1 LKSSELLIDE
11 LSSDMNK
18 KLNESSQ
25 FNNLKKML
33 QTKNE
38 QIKKLRD
45 RLAKHENV
53 EDIKME

>member
-1 LKSSELLIDE
+1 
-11 LSSDMNK
+11 MNK

-45 RLAKHENV
+45 RLGKHENV

>member
-1 LKSSELLIDE
+1 MKSSELLIDE